1 MPYQQEKQVAIAA
14 VTAAAQLCE
23 QIRRAP
29 NLSTFTKADRSPV
42 TLADLGSQ
50 ALICRYLSEAFA
62 APIIAEEDAQML
74 SDRDL
79 LSKITDYVQQQRP
92 DATPEA
98 IAAWIDKGNG
108 NIAPRYWT
116 LDPIDGTKGF
126 IRGDQYAIA
135 LALIEQGQVKVG
147 VLGCP
152 ALPFP
157 PHKGV
162 LFVAVQGEG
171 TYLTDLD
178 GDRTQPVRVNQT
190 NIEQIRLIESVEAA
204 HSDRPQQEAIS
215 KILGLTRTPVRMD
228 SQAKYGAV
236 ARGDADLYLRIPL
249 PQDSSRR
256 ENIWDH
262 AAGAIVVSEAGGQV
276 TDLDGQALD
285 FSLGAKLAQ
294 NRGIVASNGSI
305 HEQVLKAV
313 KICTSFSKP

>member
-23 QIRRAP
+23 QVRRGQ

-50 ALICRYLSEAFA
+50 ALICRHLSKAFA
-62 APIIAEEDAQML
+62 EPIIAEEDAQML
-74 SDRDL
+74 SNRDL
-79 LSKITDYVQQQRP
+79 LHQITSYVQQQLP
-92 DATPEA
+92 DTTSEE
-98 IAAWIDKGNG
+98 ISAWIDKGNG

-152 ALPFP
+152 VPFAS
-157 PHKGV
+157 HKGV
-162 LFVAVQGEG
+162 LFVAVQDEG

-178 GDRTQPVRVNQT
+178 GDRTQPIHVNQT
-190 NIEQIRLIESVEAA
+190 DIEQVRLIESVEAA

-276 TDLDGQALD
+276 TDLDGQPLD
-285 FSLGAKLAQ
+285 FSVGAKLAH

-313 KICTSFSKP
+313 KVCTDSKP

>member
-1 MPYQQEKQVAIAA
+1 MPYQQEKQVALAA

-23 QIRRAP
+23 QVRRAK

-62 APIIAEEDAQML
+62 EPIIAEEDAQML

-79 LSKITDYVQQQRP
+79 LHQITDYIQQQLP
-92 DATPEA
+92 DATPEE
-98 IAAWIDKGNG
+98 IAAWIDKGNA

-152 ALPFP
+152 ALSFP
-157 PHKGV
+157 PNKGV
-162 LFVAVQGEG
+162 LFVAVQDEG

-178 GDRTQPVRVNQT
+178 GDHTQPVHVNQT
-190 NIEQIRLIESVEAA
+190 DIEQVRLIESVEAA

-215 KILGLTRTPVRMD
+215 KILGLTQTPIRMD

-262 AAGAIVVSEAGGQV
+262 AAGAIVVSEAGGRV
-276 TDLDGQALD
+276 TDLDGQPLD
-285 FSLGAKLAQ
+285 FSVGAKLAQ

-313 KICTSFSKP
+313 KICTDSKP